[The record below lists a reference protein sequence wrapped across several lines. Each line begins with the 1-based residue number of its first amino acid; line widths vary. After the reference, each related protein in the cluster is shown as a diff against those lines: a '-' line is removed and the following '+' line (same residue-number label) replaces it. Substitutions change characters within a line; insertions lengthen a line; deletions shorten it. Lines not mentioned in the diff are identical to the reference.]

1 MTDPNNPACPCARC
15 RVHSLLGPVILIV
28 VGALFLLGRFTE
40 YGFHQLWPVL
50 LIVIGAL
57 LLAESSASRSG
68 HTGA

>member
-1 MTDPNNPACPCARC
+1 M
-15 RVHSLLGPVILIV
+15 GPVILIV
-28 VGALFLLGRFTE
+28 LGAVFLLGRFTD

-50 LIVIGAL
+50 LVVIGAL